1 MLNQKFTR
9 IPFVQDASAGE
20 PNQLLVFDPMGT
32 TALHHSA
39 DPTINRTSAD

>member
-32 TALHHSA
+32 TALRHSA
-39 DPTINRTSAD
+39 DPTINRISAG